1 MEKMKRKE
9 LQETLVQK
17 MKEWQELES
26 EAIIITRA
34 IGDKSSNPLIKNIMV
49 TLNSDS
55 ARHRSVQ
62 QLIIDSLEKEPVT
75 ISTDDMIVVWNL
87 IEKHIELEKKMV
99 SYVQKTLESMQ
110 GEKALL
116 IQRYLLEYLHEDEKK
131 HETMLNNLR
140 AIKDGMYP
148 YGG

>member
-1 MEKMKRKE
+1 
-9 LQETLVQK
+9 
-17 MKEWQELES
+17 
-26 EAIIITRA
+26 
-34 IGDKSSNPLIKNIMV
+34 MV

-75 ISTDDMIVVWNL
+75 ISTDDMIIVWNL